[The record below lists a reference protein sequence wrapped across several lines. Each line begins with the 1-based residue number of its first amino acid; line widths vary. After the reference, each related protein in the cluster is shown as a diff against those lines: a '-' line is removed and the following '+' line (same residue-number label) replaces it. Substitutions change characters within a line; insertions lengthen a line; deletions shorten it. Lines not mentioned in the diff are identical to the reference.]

1 MPDFAYTARN
11 LQGEKVT
18 GSISASSEKEV
29 VSMLSAQALFPVSV
43 SNNDKKSGTSF
54 SFGGRVSGQLMANF
68 YFQLASLLKSG
79 VPLLRAL
86 TILRDQTSNPT
97 LKKVVRDVHDKV
109 EDGEGI
115 GDAMARHP
123 KTFNDIAINMARAG
137 AEGGFLEDALDRV
150 SRFTEQ
156 QNDLKARTTGALIYP
171 AILGFAGTTIVT
183 VLIVFFVPKFGEM
196 FEQLRQRG
204 ELPWA
209 TDFLLG
215 VSETIQGYGL
225 FIVLA
230 LLILAAVVYFQLQ
243 TERGKRMA
251 DLFKL
256 KMPMF
261 GVIFQAL
268 AVARFCRVLGTLLK
282 NGVPILKSLD
292 ISRAAAGNR
301 ILSDA
306 IQQASENITAGESLA
321 RPLAKSGYFPKT
333 VVEMISV
340 AEESNA
346 LDTVLVDVA
355 DGLENRTSR
364 KLDLLV
370 RMLEPAMLLA
380 MAGMVLMVVIALL
393 LPVIKMSSTMN

>member
-1 MPDFAYTARN
+1 MPDFSYVARN
-11 LQGEKVT
+11 LQGEKVS
-18 GSISASSEKEV
+18 GSISAASEKEV
-29 VSMLSAQALFPVSV
+29 VSMLSAQALFPVTVASTE
-43 SNNDKKSGTSF
+43 KRQSGF
-54 SFGGRVSGQLMANF
+54 SFGGQVNGQLMANF
-68 YFQLASLLKSG
+68 YFQLSSLLKSG
-79 VPLLRAL
+79 VPLLKSI
-86 TILRDQTSNPT
+86 TILRDQTANGA
-97 LKKVVRDVHDKV
+97 LKTVLKDVHGRI

-123 KTFNDIAINMARAG
+123 KVFNEISVNMARAG
-137 AEGGFLEDALDRV
+137 SEGGFLEDALDRV
-150 SRFTEQ
+150 SKFTEQ

-171 AILGFAGTTIVT
+171 AILAFAGTSIVT

-215 VSETIQGYGL
+215 LSETIQSYGV
-225 FIVLA
+225 FI
-230 LLILAAVVYFQLQ
+230 LLGFAAIASAIYYQLQ
-243 TERGKRMA
+243 TERGMRLA
-251 DLFKL
+251 DLAKL
-256 KMPMF
+256 RMPMF

-306 IQQASENITAGESLA
+306 VQQASENITAGESLA
-321 RPLAKSGYFPKT
+321 KPLAKSGYFPKT

-340 AEESNA
+340 AEESNS
-346 LDTVLVDVA
+346 LDSVLVDVA

-370 RMLEPAMLLA
+370 RMLEPAMLLV
-380 MAGMVLMVVIALL
+380 MAGMVLTVVIALL
-393 LPVIKMSSTMN
+393 LPVIKMSQTMR

>member
-1 MPDFAYTARN
+1 M
-11 LQGEKVT
+11 
-18 GSISASSEKEV
+18 
-29 VSMLSAQALFPVSV
+29 
-43 SNNDKKSGTSF
+43 
-54 SFGGRVSGQLMANF
+54 
-68 YFQLASLLKSG
+68 
-79 VPLLRAL
+79 
-86 TILRDQTSNPT
+86 
-97 LKKVVRDVHDKV
+97 
-109 EDGEGI
+109 
-115 GDAMARHP
+115 
-123 KTFNDIAINMARAG
+123 
-137 AEGGFLEDALDRV
+137 
-150 SRFTEQ
+150 
-156 QNDLKARTTGALIYP
+156 
-171 AILGFAGTTIVT
+171 
-183 VLIVFFVPKFGEM
+183 
-196 FEQLRQRG
+196 
-204 ELPWA
+204 
-209 TDFLLG
+209 
-215 VSETIQGYGL
+215 SETIQGYGL

>member
-1 MPDFAYTARN
+1 MPDFSYVARN
-11 LQGEKVT
+11 LQGEKVS
-18 GSISASSEKEV
+18 GSISAASEKEV
-29 VSMLSAQALFPVSV
+29 VSMLSAQALFPVTVASAEK
-43 SNNDKKSGTSF
+43 KKSGF

-68 YFQLASLLKSG
+68 YFQLSSLLKSG
-79 VPLLRAL
+79 VPLLKSI
-86 TILRDQTSNPT
+86 TILRDQTANSS
-97 LKKVVRDVHDKV
+97 LKTVLKDLHSRI

-115 GDAMARHP
+115 GEAMSRHP
-123 KTFNDIAINMARAG
+123 KVFNEIAVNMARAG

-150 SRFTEQ
+150 SKFTEQ

-171 AILGFAGTTIVT
+171 AILAFAGTSIVT

-215 VSETIQGYGL
+215 LSETIQSYGL
-225 FIVLA
+225 FIVLGIVA
-230 LLILAAVVYFQLQ
+230 FFLAIYYQLQ
-243 TERGKRMA
+243 TERGMRLA
-251 DLFKL
+251 DLAKL
-256 KMPMF
+256 RMPMF

-306 IQQASENITAGESLA
+306 VQQASENITAGESLA
-321 RPLAKSGYFPKT
+321 KPLAKSGYFPKT

-340 AEESNA
+340 AEESNS

-370 RMLEPAMLLA
+370 RMLEPAMLLV
-380 MAGMVLMVVIALL
+380 MAGMVLTVVIALL
-393 LPVIKMSSTMN
+393 LPVIKMSQTMR